1 MARDQEQSR
10 GERQG
15 GRSPRGGSTQG
26 GAGVRASHRTAAVL
40 PAPSTAVTCRFDPL
54 CHQAGA
60 DIKAPRG
67 NRAQWHANFQLDE
80 FVDTSRDVPVMH
92 ESESGLQLRGMLI
105 IGPGHTLADAYHMLR
120 TELQIEPERGAY
132 MVTCFTPHDGKRV
145 SFSDY
150 SPQTEVLGLLPPQH
164 CEFLLDQVKTKVVGV
179 GSVVGEM

>member
-40 PAPSTAVTCRFDPL
+40 PAPSAAVTCRFDPL
-54 CHQAGA
+54 AHQAGA

-132 MVTCFTPHDGKRV
+132 MV
-145 SFSDY
+145 
-150 SPQTEVLGLLPPQH
+150 L
-164 CEFLLDQVKTKVVGV
+164 VVGDELELLLASA
-179 GSVVGEM
+179 GDAHTIAFDLVVDDENWRGNADAG